1 MSARTKTPRE
11 GLASFHSFASVIGC
25 CNNYAETDWLGHD
38 AKKQEAKKKKI
49 LYTEVPVSSRL
60 TFPPGVLSKQ
70 TVRLKQIFYRLA
82 AQRKESNMGCF
93 FSKKSKR
100 KSSEKEDRTPTT
112 TTVETT
118 TTSNAVPLGN
128 NTEEG
133 PKQYSWD
140 KREKVTME
148 RSRDRVL
155 KAARQ

>member
-1 MSARTKTPRE
+1 
-11 GLASFHSFASVIGC
+11 
-25 CNNYAETDWLGHD
+25 
-38 AKKQEAKKKKI
+38 
-49 LYTEVPVSSRL
+49 
-60 TFPPGVLSKQ
+60 
-70 TVRLKQIFYRLA
+70 
-82 AQRKESNMGCF
+82 MGCF

-128 NTEEG
+128 NTEEA

-148 RSRDRVL
+148 RNRDWVL
-155 KAARQ
+155 KAAGRSPAKSKI